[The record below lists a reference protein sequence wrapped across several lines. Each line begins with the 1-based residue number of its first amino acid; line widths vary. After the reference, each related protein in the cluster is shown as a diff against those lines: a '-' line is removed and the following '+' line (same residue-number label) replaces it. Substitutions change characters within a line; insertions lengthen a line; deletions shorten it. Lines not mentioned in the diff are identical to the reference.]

1 MEGRHGSCDR
11 GLAQFEILATSI
23 LSSCLLPRT
32 ISRFRSHPSI
42 RTFQFYQNGAY
53 ELMNFKEGIT
63 SLASTSCGDPHFQQN
78 SLSCL
83 EILIARDTIK
93 LVHALENIHGSIPR
107 ISLFCGLKA
116 ANSRHLLTCRSL
128 FVNTSRA
135 FEG

>member
-42 RTFQFYQNGAY
+42 RTFQCYQNGAY

-83 EILIARDTIK
+83 EILIARGTIK
-93 LVHALENIHGSIPR
+93 LVHALENIHGINPSHFVVFWTESCQFSSFAYVSNFVREHI
-107 ISLFCGLKA
+107 
-116 ANSRHLLTCRSL
+116 TC
-128 FVNTSRA
+128 V
-135 FEG
+135 